1 MNNKKEFRM
10 FNLNEVEFENYI
22 KWEKKL
28 PKKYM
33 KHQLSFTF
41 TYTGIGIGIVVKR
54 GDKEKD
60 ITDYSCW

>member
-1 MNNKKEFRM
+1 M
-10 FNLNEVEFENYI
+10 FTLNDIELENYN

-33 KHQLSFTF
+33 KSPISFIF
-41 TYTGIGIGIVVKR
+41 TYTGIGIAISVKR
-54 GDKEKD
+54 GNKEKD